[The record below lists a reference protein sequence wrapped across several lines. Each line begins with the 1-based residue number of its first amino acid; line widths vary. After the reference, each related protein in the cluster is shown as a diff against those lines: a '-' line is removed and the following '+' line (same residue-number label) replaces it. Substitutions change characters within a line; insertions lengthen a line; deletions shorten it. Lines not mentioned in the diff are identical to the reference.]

1 MEEEGD
7 EEGGEEDK
15 GESEEEGGEGVL
27 ELETE
32 GEPTLSDTE
41 LRWQWWDLKWVVEEA
56 WLDSGQ

>member
-7 EEGGEEDK
+7 EEEGEEDE

-32 GEPTLSDTE
+32 GEPTLSETE
-41 LRWQWWDLKWVVEEA
+41 L
-56 WLDSGQ
+56 